1 MLAAFAYILWHMAMK
16 RAPLGSRA
24 TPVDAYLLLF
34 IAVGFFLMCAVSP
47 NTHIAVAGYRAVVE
61 YLFWFFLVTRLIEND
76 RDFAVFYGA
85 LVVMALC
92 IAAHGIYQ
100 YIVAAPIPSS
110 WVSQTEAS
118 VRTHCVLA
126 HRAARISW
134 AVCWC
139 CLPRWW
145 QDLHITAVKCGS
157 RCWLSARPA

>member
-1 MLAAFAYILWHMAMK
+1 M
-16 RAPLGSRA
+16 
-24 TPVDAYLLLF
+24 DAYLLLF
-34 IAVGFFLMCAVSP
+34 IAVGFFLMCSVSP

-118 VRTHCVLA
+118 VRTRVYSLTGSPN
-126 HRAARISW
+126 IM